1 MYLCSVKRIG
11 YISPVDYLRGNISGR
26 QDLDYNGGA
35 AYDIAAG
42 SIVSAEN
49 YEPRFITAVLHLHA
63 RGQKKY
69 FVVRTRTS
77 INMTARMRHNLAL
90 MGGVGALFAA
100 LLSDKTAQIYRDCVD
115 ACPEEKTLRQF
126 VTPKLRAGLSAK
138 TDTITIADGVTITN
152 PWVHTG
158 TQTLTISPDII
169 NKFNTELS

>member
-1 MYLCSVKRIG
+1 
-11 YISPVDYLRGNISGR
+11 
-26 QDLDYNGGA
+26 
-35 AYDIAAG
+35 
-42 SIVSAEN
+42 
-49 YEPRFITAVLHLHA
+49 
-63 RGQKKY
+63 
-69 FVVRTRTS
+69 
-77 INMTARMRHNLAL
+77 MRHNLAL

-100 LLSDKTAQIYRDCVD
+100 LLSDKTAQIYYDCVEV
-115 ACPEEKTLRQF
+115 CPDDKTLRQF